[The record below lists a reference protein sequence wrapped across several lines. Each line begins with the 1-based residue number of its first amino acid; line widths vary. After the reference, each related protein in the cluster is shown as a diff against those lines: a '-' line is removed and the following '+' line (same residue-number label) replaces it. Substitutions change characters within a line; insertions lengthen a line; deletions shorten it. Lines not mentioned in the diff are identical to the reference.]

1 MGLEALRAFIHGG
14 MLDTLVSPARLGA
27 LLTRK
32 AILRM
37 AQDLGISVAM
47 DDRNWMLR
55 RLAEQAAD
63 LGEWRRF
70 IELLVDH
77 LEAIVAQYEELSSRY
92 PELSPLLDEQREKL
106 VSTIGELRELAKD

>member
-1 MGLEALRAFIHGG
+1 MGLEPLRTFIHGG
-14 MLDTLVSPARLGA
+14 VLDTLVSPARLGA

-37 AQDLGISVAM
+37 AQELGISVAM

-55 RLAEQAAD
+55 RLAEQSVD

-70 IELLVDH
+70 IEVLINH
-77 LEAIVAQYEELSSRY
+77 LEALVAQYEELCSRY
-92 PELSPLLDEQREKL
+92 PELAPLLDEQREKL
-106 VSTIGELRELAKD
+106 VSTISELRELAKD